1 MANGDQGS
9 QETGDRIDGGE
20 ALALAGGQAKPAAEV
35 LRQAALEAAEMG
47 AVTEQGRAEQVLRRL
62 GVRTW
67 RRPPASK
74 GERPAERLSPRQ
86 GEIARLVANG
96 ATNRERSVPASSF
109 HPRRLSGISPTFTRS
124 LVSATTRSWQRCW
137 GPSYKPRAE
146 GQLPSRAETPQL
158 PCRARPPM

>member
-20 ALALAGGQAKPAAEV
+20 ALAGGQAKPAAEV

-96 ATNRERSVPASSF
+96 ATNREIGASLFLSPKTVER
-109 HPRRLSGISPTFTRS
+109 HISNIYAQSGIRNH
-124 LVSATTRSWQRCW
+124 
-137 GPSYKPRAE
+137 AE
-146 GQLPSRAETPQL
+146 LAALLGTELQTSG
-158 PCRARPPM
+158 